1 MKLPKV
7 TKKKFDNWINF
18 YLNLYNRKLKSE
30 SQRHFKKPFKFI
42 LSFTLLFSAS
52 LRFFLIS
59 LK

>member
-30 SQRHFKKPFKFI
+30 SQNQFKKLFKFY
-42 LSFTLLFSAS
+42 
-52 LRFFLIS
+52 
-59 LK
+59 